1 MGLMK
6 VISISMA
13 LLMPQGVY
21 LSVYLGLVTTALNLN
36 LQVYVNYI
44 EGRFDYGKTL
54 DLDVLLFL

>member
-1 MGLMK
+1 
-6 VISISMA
+6 MA
-13 LLMPQGVY
+13 LLVPQRAY

>member
-1 MGLMK
+1 MK

-13 LLMPQGVY
+13 LLVPQRAY

-54 DLDVLLFL
+54 DPDVLLFL